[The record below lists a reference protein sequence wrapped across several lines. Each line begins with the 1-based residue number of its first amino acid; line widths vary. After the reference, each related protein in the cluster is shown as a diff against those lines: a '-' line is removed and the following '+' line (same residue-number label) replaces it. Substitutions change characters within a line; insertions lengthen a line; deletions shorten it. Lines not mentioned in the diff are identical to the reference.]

1 VPSARAARPARA
13 GAPGAAGGVVMT
25 DLDIVDIEIDLGM
38 LQRVIEARQ
47 AGVRRTV
54 QTDDWCVEALRP
66 GEPLCSCCA
75 AALV

>member
-1 VPSARAARPARA
+1 
-13 GAPGAAGGVVMT
+13 MT